1 MSQTQVFLNEMNR
14 SIQNI
19 FLINQDAYAKR
30 LSYRRELK
38 EAENAIIATLPNK
51 HASYNL
57 QAMLLKYQ

>member
-1 MSQTQVFLNEMNR
+1 MSQTQVFLNKMNHN
-14 SIQNI
+14 IQALS
-19 FLINQDAYAKR
+19 LINQDAYAKR

-38 EAENAIIATLPNK
+38 EAEAAIIATLPNK

>member
-14 SIQNI
+14 SIQNL
-19 FLINQDAYAKR
+19 FLINQDAYDKR